1 MKSSYPDGWCKT
13 LEDLLNEK
21 RRYSAEEMGWA
32 RAYEREQ
39 LKKSGARFP
48 VNGEIYEAIHDVEI
62 GCLTHW
68 RAPFTGGQRV
78 LLPAG
83 TKLRVEVNSSDAEPI
98 GIYALPLEYERMQ
111 ALLVPSLDVGAEN
124 YDGYSISI
132 RTVQLNR
139 DFRLV
144 SVETT

>member
-98 GIYALPLEYERMQ
+98 GIYALPLKYGGFD
-111 ALLVPSLDVGAEN
+111 S
-124 YDGYSISI
+124 
-132 RTVQLNR
+132 
-139 DFRLV
+139 
-144 SVETT
+144 